1 MPLPD
6 AEVFEAIKA
15 HPSCLRK
22 SQFCLSDV
30 RHLVYLLSLL
40 SATGWAYK
48 DLKLRDLTEHVTFDG
63 SSGPLIRGESA
74 NVYRGKHEGRL
85 VALKV
90 HRYLRGVLEHDTLR
104 VELTQLYFL
113 V

>member
-1 MPLPD
+1 MPFLD
-6 AEVFEAIKA
+6 AEVFEAIMA
-15 HPSCLRK
+15 PPSRLRR

-30 RHLVYLLSLL
+30 RHLAYLPSLL

-48 DLKLRDLTEHVTFDG
+48 DLKLRDLTEHVTFD
-63 SSGPLIRGESA
+63 SFSEPLIRGESA
-74 NVYRGKHEGRL
+74 NVYQGKHEGHL